1 MSIVKFAIKGESK
14 TATKFEA
21 KARGFSFV
29 IDEPG
34 SLGGTNEA
42 PNPVEYLLGS
52 LAGCLNI
59 VLHLEAKEQN
69 VVINNLKID
78 IEGDLDPAKFVG
90 LPSFNRSG
98 FQHININ
105 INLEA
110 DATEEIINNIIN
122 KAKARCP
129 ISDILPALRK
139 LIIQLQT
146 NLRNCYEL

>member
-14 TATKFEA
+14 TATKLEA
-21 KARGFSFV
+21 KARSFSFV

-34 SLGGTNEA
+34 ALGGTNEA

-59 VLHLEAKEQN
+59 VLHLEAKEHN
-69 VVINNLKID
+69 VIINKLKID
-78 IEGDLDPAKFVG
+78 IDGDLDPAKFVG
-90 LPSFNRSG
+90 LPGFNRSG

-105 INLEA
+105 IILEA
-110 DATEEIINNIIN
+110 DATEEIINAIIN

-129 ISDILPALRK
+129 ISDNISGVTQ
-139 LIIQLQT
+139 INYT
-146 NLRNCYEL
+146 VSNVFG

>member
-1 MSIVKFAIKGESK
+1 MSVVKFAIKSESK

-21 KARGFSFV
+21 KARNFSFV

-34 SLGGTNEA
+34 ALGGTNEA

-59 VLHLEAKEQN
+59 VLHLEAKEHN
-69 VVINNLKID
+69 TIIKNLKID
-78 IEGDLDPAKFVG
+78 IDGEPDPARFVG
-90 LPSFNRSG
+90 LPGYNRSG

-105 INLEA
+105 LEA
-110 DATEEIINNIIN
+110 DTTEETINAIIN

-129 ISDILPALRK
+129 ISDNISGVTQ
-139 LIIQLQT
+139 INYT
-146 NLRNCYEL
+146 VSNLFG

>member
-21 KARGFSFV
+21 KARNFSFV

-69 VVINNLKID
+69 VVIDNLKID

-90 LPSFNRSG
+90 LPGFNRSG

-110 DATEEIINNIIN
+110 DATAETINNIIN
-122 KAKARCP
+122 NAKARCP
-129 ISDILPALRK
+129 ISDNISSVTQINYTVAN
-139 LIIQLQT
+139 QFA
-146 NLRNCYEL
+146 

>member
-1 MSIVKFAIKGESK
+1 MSIVKFSIKGESK

-21 KARGFSFV
+21 KARNFSFT

-34 SLGGTNEA
+34 SLGGTNTA

-90 LPSFNRSG
+90 LPGFNRSG
-98 FQHININ
+98 FQHINIT

-110 DATEEIINNIIN
+110 DATEETINDIINR
-122 KAKARCP
+122 AKARCP
-129 ISDILPALRK
+129 I
-139 LIIQLQT
+139 
-146 NLRNCYEL
+146 

>member
-21 KARGFSFV
+21 KARSFSFI

-59 VLHLEAKEQN
+59 VLHLEAKEHN
-69 VVINNLKID
+69 VVIKNLKID

-90 LPSFNRSG
+90 LPGFNRSG
-98 FQHININ
+98 FQQININ

-110 DATEEIINNIIN
+110 EATEETINNIIN
-122 KAKARCP
+122 RAKARCP
-129 ISDILPALRK
+129 ISDNISGVTQ
-139 LIIQLQT
+139 INYT
-146 NLRNCYEL
+146 VSNLFG

>member
-21 KARGFSFV
+21 KARSFSFV

-69 VVINNLKID
+69 TVIKNLKID

-90 LPSFNRSG
+90 LPGYNRSG
-98 FQHININ
+98 FQQININ

-110 DATEEIINNIIN
+110 DATEETINNIIN
-122 KAKARCP
+122 RAKARCP
-129 ISDILPALRK
+129 ISDNISGVTQ
-139 LIIQLQT
+139 INYT
-146 NLRNCYEL
+146 VSNLFG

>member
-1 MSIVKFAIKGESK
+1 MSIVKFAVKGESK

-21 KARGFSFV
+21 KARSFSFV

-34 SLGGTNEA
+34 ALGGTNEA

-59 VLHLEAKEQN
+59 VLHLEAKQHD
-69 VVINNLKID
+69 VTINNLKIE

-90 LPSFNRSG
+90 LPGFNRSG
-98 FQHININ
+98 FQQININ

-110 DATEEIINNIIN
+110 DATEEKINEIINR
-122 KAKARCP
+122 AKARCP
-129 ISDILPALRK
+129 ISDNISSVTQINYTVAN
-139 LIIQLQT
+139 QFA
-146 NLRNCYEL
+146 